1 LFGSTTTLAGLL
13 TTAFT
18 LAVTIPAA
26 EVLYRLV
33 ERPGMDFGKRLA
45 SKPNAKGRGTGA

>member
-1 LFGSTTTLAGLL
+1 V

-18 LAVTIPAA
+18 LVVTIPAA

-33 ERPGMDFGKRLA
+33 ERPGMDFARRLEAKRRA
-45 SKPNAKGRGTGA
+45 GQGAGA